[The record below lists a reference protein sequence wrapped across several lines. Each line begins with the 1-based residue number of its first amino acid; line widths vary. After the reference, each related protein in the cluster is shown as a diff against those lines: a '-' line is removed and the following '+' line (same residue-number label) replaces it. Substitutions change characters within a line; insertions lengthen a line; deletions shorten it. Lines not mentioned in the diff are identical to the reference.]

1 MPYFFI
7 FYTSSVLKAV
17 MVVSREEEPF
27 ASTPKMMSWMIANA
41 PIRRKSSYRDVM
53 SSLVPIGNQGTGQR
67 WGGHCW
73 SLGQLKWSPRVQRG
87 CRLLNLSSFSPGEA
101 RILHLHHDWNPSV
114 LQGLQSHWGF
124 GWLSQPVAAAAADF
138 EIMTLPLP
146 VFVSVGNQ
154 LSVRLK

>member
-7 FYTSSVLKAV
+7 FYASSVLKAV

-67 WGGHCW
+67 
-73 SLGQLKWSPRVQRG
+73 
-87 CRLLNLSSFSPGEA
+87 
-101 RILHLHHDWNPSV
+101 
-114 LQGLQSHWGF
+114 
-124 GWLSQPVAAAAADF
+124 
-138 EIMTLPLP
+138 
-146 VFVSVGNQ
+146 
-154 LSVRLK
+154 